1 MKCIEKRMETMDT
14 EIRVERVNYHV
25 NQMQMKLQD
34 FFFLNSEDSKT
45 NIFANKQCAKNDIS

>member
-1 MKCIEKRMETMDT
+1 METVDT

-34 FFFLNSEDSKT
+34 FFFLKP
-45 NIFANKQCAKNDIS
+45 KGQCTVRP

>member
-1 MKCIEKRMETMDT
+1 METMDT

>member
-34 FFFLNSEDSKT
+34 FFFL
-45 NIFANKQCAKNDIS
+45 KQ